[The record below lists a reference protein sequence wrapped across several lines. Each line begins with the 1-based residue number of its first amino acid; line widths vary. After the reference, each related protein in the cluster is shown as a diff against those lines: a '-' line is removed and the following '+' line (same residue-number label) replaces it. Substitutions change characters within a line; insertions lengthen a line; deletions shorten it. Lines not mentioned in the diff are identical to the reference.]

1 LYPFLP
7 SVPSEAAQTHPHI
20 IFTPFFSACVA
31 QYARLGFHS
40 ASTVKEH
47 KRYGYGDMLAVYMR
61 ELSEATSRSK

>member
-47 KRYGYGDMLAVYMR
+47 KRYDNGNDMLAVYMR
-61 ELSEATSRSK
+61 ELGDVPRK